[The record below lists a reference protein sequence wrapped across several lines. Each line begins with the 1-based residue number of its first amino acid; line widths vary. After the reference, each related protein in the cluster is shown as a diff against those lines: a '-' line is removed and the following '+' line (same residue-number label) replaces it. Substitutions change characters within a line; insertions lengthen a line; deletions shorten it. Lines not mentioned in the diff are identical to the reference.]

1 LFQSVYSTGDNFI
14 NKNLPRVKN
23 FYNLYHPADLIAY
36 RIEPLLKCRKED
48 PDPDHV
54 LPPVLVPYYMN
65 SGFNGTQKLI

>member
-1 LFQSVYSTGDNFI
+1 
-14 NKNLPRVKN
+14 VKN

-36 RIEPLLKCRKED
+36 RIEPLLKCRRED